1 MEVNTKKCILQRF
14 TDKLSVFENFSD
26 HRTCTDK
33 SSTVGGAVCRTGVT
47 ATNTHT
53 HKEEKKNPTLL
64 APSAGLHFFV
74 DRRPV
79 CLWTGAG
86 TRTRTTLGPNI
97 PHVWTLLLPHFHR
110 RHQELCETNQATLC
124 SPLTT
129 STGTSD
135 SSVPEFRLPSVET
148 TWTRTPHLFAD
159 KFPSKA
165 MQLSVAPVLPSGEP
179 SPLGGLPSLFPRQDN
194 DYLITQWWKHAFR
207 NPLQLPYCALRSKV

>member
-1 MEVNTKKCILQRF
+1 M
-14 TDKLSVFENFSD
+14 FENFYD

-33 SSTVGGAVCRTGVT
+33 SSTVGGAVCRTGMT
-47 ATNTHT
+47 PTNTHT
-53 HKEEKKNPTLL
+53 HKEEKKKTPTLL

-135 SSVPEFRLPSVET
+135 SSVPEFRLPQCGDNVNLNAPFVCRQFSFESDATFSCARASFRGAFT
-148 TWTRTPHLFAD
+148 TRRPPITFPTTR
-159 KFPSKA
+159 
-165 MQLSVAPVLPSGEP
+165 
-179 SPLGGLPSLFPRQDN
+179 
-194 DYLITQWWKHAFR
+194 
-207 NPLQLPYCALRSKV
+207 